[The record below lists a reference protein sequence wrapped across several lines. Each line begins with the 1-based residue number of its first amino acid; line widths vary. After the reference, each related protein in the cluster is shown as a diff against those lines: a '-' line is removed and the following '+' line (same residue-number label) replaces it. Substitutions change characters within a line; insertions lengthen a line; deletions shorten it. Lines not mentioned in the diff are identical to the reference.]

1 MPHRLA
7 LPGLRVTLAA
17 AAFAL
22 AADQL
27 SKWAILAHVLNPP
40 RTIPVTPFFN
50 LTLGFNT
57 GISFGL
63 LGGDGALAPLLLA
76 GVALVVAAGLMLWAI
91 RLPDRPLA
99 AAAGA
104 IAGGAIGNVVDRL
117 RQGAVTDFLD
127 LHAFGWHWPTFNVA
141 DVLIVGGAAAIALR
155 SPRER
160 DSRPAL
166 RVGGDSST

>member
-1 MPHRLA
+1 MPHRPA
-7 LPGLRVTLAA
+7 LPGLRVTLAV

-63 LGGDGALAPLLLA
+63 LGGEGAFAPALLA
-76 GVALVVAAGLMLWAI
+76 GAALLVAAGLMLWAI

-99 AAAGA
+99 AAGGA
-104 IAGGAIGNVVDRL
+104 VAGGALGNVVDRL

-155 SPRER
+155 TPREPG
-160 DSRPAL
+160 RPAL
-166 RVGGDSST
+166 RAGDPSS